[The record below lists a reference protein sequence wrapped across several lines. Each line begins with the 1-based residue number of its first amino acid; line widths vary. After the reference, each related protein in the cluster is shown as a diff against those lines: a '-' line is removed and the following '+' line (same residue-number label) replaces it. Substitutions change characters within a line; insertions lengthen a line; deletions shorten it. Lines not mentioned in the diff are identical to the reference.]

1 VLEVLAYALKW
12 AVCFLPRISTD
23 FTKKLLVVFLSKEFR
38 QVEIGEISRN
48 PYCFDFRE
56 IS

>member
-1 VLEVLAYALKW
+1 
-12 AVCFLPRISTD
+12 
-23 FTKKLLVVFLSKEFR
+23 KEFR
-38 QVEIGEISRN
+38 QVEIGEISQN